1 MSRNKTTI
9 LIADDHVLVR
19 IGLRSLIDAQPDL
32 EVVAEAEDGEEAIR
46 LARKHRP
53 DVAVVD
59 LMMPV
64 TDGAEATRRIAAEL
78 PQTKVMILTSYTTSA
93 DLVRAVSAGAAG
105 AKFKGTSAQNI
116 LDAIRAIARGETAI
130 DDEVL
135 RMMNEEPEPC
145 ALTARQAEI
154 LHSVT
159 RGLTTTD
166 IAKQYGITPSC
177 VKHHITLICSK
188 LGASNRSEA
197 AAIALRRHLLKI

>member
-177 VKHHITLICSK
+177 VKHHITHVCSK

-197 AAIALRRHLLKI
+197 VTIALRRHLLKI